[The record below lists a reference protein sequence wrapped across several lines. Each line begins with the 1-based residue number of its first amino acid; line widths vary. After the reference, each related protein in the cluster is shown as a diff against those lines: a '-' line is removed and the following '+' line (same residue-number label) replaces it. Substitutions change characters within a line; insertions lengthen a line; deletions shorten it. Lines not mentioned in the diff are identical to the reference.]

1 MATPTDLSPSENHA
15 SALALMRTLA
25 DVARADGE
33 VSPRERR
40 LLRGVGSAYGLSADD
55 IDLVLARG
63 PGGHEAPDAAD
74 LTVAERV
81 TVLRGVISV
90 MHGDRVVAV
99 EELGALR
106 RYASGLGV
114 PEARV
119 DDFVDFAMTSRQS
132 GLHGEGMSTEI
143 EGFLG

>member
-1 MATPTDLSPSENHA
+1 MATPTDPSPPEA
-15 SALALMRTLA
+15 REKALALMRALA
-25 DVARADGE
+25 QVARADGE
-33 VSPRERR
+33 VSPGERR
-40 LLRGVGSAYGLSADD
+40 LLRGIGRTYGLSADD
-55 IDLVLARG
+55 IDLVLARS
-63 PGGHEAPDAAD
+63 PGGHAAPDAAA

-119 DDFVDFAMTSRQS
+119 DDFVDFAMTSRRS
-132 GLHGEGMSTEI
+132 GLHGEGMRAEI
-143 EGFLG
+143 EGFLA